1 VDVFSSRA
9 GLGGDARMQAEA
21 SLPLLSKADAAPLDA
36 SENEITSSV
45 TTSTTL
51 SRSSEEAQAAVG
63 EVPVR
68 AAASSNGEAASSNGE
83 AGFAVGGVPVRAAA
97 SSNGEAASSNGEAGF
112 ACGSL
117 AHQEPGF
124 RVWTNAQVGVVWDI
138 CMFEGLVSVLMA
150 DSSGSILV

>member
-1 VDVFSSRA
+1 MDVFSSRA

-83 AGFAVGGVPVRAAA
+83 AGFA
-97 SSNGEAASSNGEAGF
+97 
-112 ACGSL
+112 CGSL